1 MLGKVFFTCES
12 LVAHFE
18 INEHPTKKTAT
29 RFCLPDSY
37 SSAVHSFSLLS
48 FAGSMTHKSFDN
60 PLENNTR
67 VGRTEIA
74 EPVGEQL
81 MRIWNLKSLYLILS
95 TSSNLWFFQ
104 ISGNCKTQVYHFF
117 HHARPVHV
125 TQVLQATDHRVLVV
139 RDHDHC
145 PFLARLLE
153 LEKRPVMIRDRFRKD
168 SRKNTLLV
176 KLQNMRMC
184 QMWLHFYW
192 CWWIATIHTTKGM
205 NFKFPIK
212 IWELPATTP
221 AIPLWIWRFQVN
233 VSFDRWRYYPQIN
246 FSQK

>member
-1 MLGKVFFTCES
+1 
-12 LVAHFE
+12 
-18 INEHPTKKTAT
+18 
-29 RFCLPDSY
+29 
-37 SSAVHSFSLLS
+37 LL
-48 FAGSMTHKSFDN
+48 N
-60 PLENNTR
+60 P
-67 VGRTEIA
+67 GRTEIA

-168 SRKNTLLV
+168 SRKKNTSCETAKHENVPNVTTFLPKLV
-176 KLQNMRMC
+176 DSN
-184 QMWLHFYW
+184 
-192 CWWIATIHTTKGM
+192 
-205 NFKFPIK
+205 
-212 IWELPATTP
+212 
-221 AIPLWIWRFQVN
+221 
-233 VSFDRWRYYPQIN
+233 
-246 FSQK
+246 